1 MKGSSALSMTLG
13 VTGCLMFS
21 IALAQLRK
29 PTAEDLSMR
38 GPTSTTTQTAAP
50 VVTIPP
56 SADPRDIS
64 GTWSAM
70 DPARGPGGG
79 MAAGG
84 AGGMAAGGGGGPAD
98 GAPGAAPGGAPGGAG
113 GAAMG
118 AGAGPGGGAPGGAG
132 AGGMGAAG
140 AAPGG
145 APAGAGGAGP
155 GAAGGETGNTRLQC
169 FPSFT
174 SFGGVEGVVDILQT
188 ERVIVFVGQEMQ
200 LVRRIYMNVD
210 HPKDVKPSFFGDSVG
225 KWDGDTLV
233 VDTVGIRNGNSTRHV
248 VERIRKINGGQNLEA
263 VMVDPTTGAAGRS
276 TSVYWNPTRKLAE
289 WICEDADE
297 FWKEDYR

>member
-1 MKGSSALSMTLG
+1 MKGNALG
-13 VTGCLMFS
+13 VMFGLAGCLVFS
-21 IALAQLRK
+21 VALAQLRK
-29 PTAEDLSMR
+29 PTAEDLAMR
-38 GPTSTTTQTAAP
+38 GTASTTTQSTAAA
-50 VVTIPP
+50 VTIPP

-84 AGGMAAGGGGGPAD
+84 AGMAAGEAGMAAGASGGAVLG
-98 GAPGAAPGGAPGGAG
+98 GAPSAAPGGLAG

-118 AGAGPGGGAPGGAG
+118 AGV
-132 AGGMGAAG
+132 AAM
-140 AAPGG
+140 
-145 APAGAGGAGP
+145 GAGGAGP
-155 GAAGGETGNTRLQC
+155 SAGGSETGNTRLQC

-200 LVRRIYMNVD
+200 LVRRIYMNAE
-210 HPKDVKPSFFGDSVG
+210 HPKNVQPSFFGDSVG
-225 KWDGDTLV
+225 RWNGDTLV
-233 VDTVGIRNGNSTRHV
+233 VDTVGIRSGNTTRHV

-263 VMVDPTTGAAGRS
+263 VMVDPVTGAAGRS

-297 FWKEDYR
+297 FWQEDYR